1 MSSVY
6 AARVPLS
13 LWLLSL
19 PLACSSGATPN
30 EGASSTSSAAAP
42 SASAAAEPAPPE
54 GYDPAIAE
62 ALETLAKCTQPRDV
76 DVLDADGTIDV
87 EQLAAG
93 LCVHDL
99 AWDKLHDRL
108 KAEQDFLR
116 TTDQRLGRTCG
127 TKLAHASPWVRSA
140 AHRCIAKHPDGVVD
154 HRATLERTV
163 AALGEEKDRD
173 VRRAMWEVVR
183 SLDAT
188 KHGLAGRAVELAR
201 KESSD
206 ASMLEAA
213 IEALLP
219 SSEYLPTAPEV
230 LAYAKE
236 LAREGRVGDDVTKLV
251 LHAAILPAEACTIFE
266 AMLGA
271 EGPAWH
277 AGLEGMDGVHGD
289 CKASSAKATDAI
301 VARIELAQSKP
312 EAWSRDAN
320 YALKWGLDVFAEGD
334 KPRLRAALAK
344 LSPEQRKGYGGDE
357 IESVLEKLR

>member
-1 MSSVY
+1 MSFTV
-6 AARVPLS
+6 RLPPHPL
-13 LWLLSL
+13 LAFVLTL
-19 PLACSSGATPN
+19 PACSSGAPSSD
-30 EGASSTSSAAAP
+30 GAASSATSAAP
-42 SASAAAEPAPPE
+42 PASAASEPAPPE
-54 GYDPAIAE
+54 GFDPAIAE
-62 ALETLAKCTQPRDV
+62 ALETLAKCTQPRDQS
-76 DVLDADGTIDV
+76 VLDADGKITL

-93 LCVHDL
+93 ICVHDL

-116 TTDQRLGRTCG
+116 TTELRLGRTCS
-127 TKLAHASPWVRSA
+127 TKLGHASPWVRSA
-140 AHRCIAKHPDGVVD
+140 AYRCVAKHPDGVMD
-154 HRATLERTV
+154 HRATLDRTL
-163 AALGEEKDRD
+163 AALAEEKDRD

-188 KHGLAGRAVELAR
+188 KHALAARAVELAR
-201 KESSD
+201 KESGD
-206 ASMLEAA
+206 ASVLEAA
-213 IEALLP
+213 VEALLP
-219 SSEYLPTAPEV
+219 SSDYLPTAPEA

-236 LAREGRVGDDVTKLV
+236 LAAKGSVGDDLTKLV
-251 LHAAILPAEACTIFE
+251 LHAAIVPAEACAIFE

-271 EGPAWH
+271 EGPEWH

-289 CKASSAKATDAI
+289 CRASSAKAVDAI
-301 VARIELAQSKP
+301 VARVELAQSKP

-320 YALKWGLDVFAEGD
+320 YALKWGVDVFAAAD